1 MRNITQRFLL
11 GLLALAVTAP
21 AAWGAG
27 FAIYEHSA
35 KASGMAGA
43 FTAQA
48 DDASANWYNPAALVW
63 LEGSEFQVG
72 ANLITA
78 GSDTEFTSQ
87 DLGFGI
93 PQETTFQMDSHLVTP
108 AHLYYSHKFN
118 SNFALGIGINT
129 PFGLITD
136 WVDRPVTFSAAE
148 SELVTF
154 MVNVNLAM
162 RLTEHTAVAVGIDYV
177 DAEIKSFSREV
188 PIDLDGNPLNGFEVV
203 GASNLTGSGDEIGWN
218 VALHHRGQGWNFG
231 FSYRSD
237 ITVTLDGTLD
247 FENFGPLSPF
257 FFDRTG
263 TADLELPDQAAI
275 GLSWQGGRGWVYE
288 VDVTWQGWSV
298 FDNLV
303 IDLDNEIP
311 GLVEDIVL
319 REDWDDAFAYRFGAQ
334 KTAGKNVYRLG
345 FVYDEQTVPNDTL
358 RPSIPDAD
366 RYGPTV
372 GYTRN
377 NNNWSVDFYYFP
389 LFFSE
394 TDAVG
399 NEDGVIE
406 GTYKS
411 FVNLA
416 GATFRVR
423 F

>member
-1 MRNITQRFLL
+1 MRTTTQRILF
-11 GLLALAVTAP
+11 GLLALVLTAP

-27 FAIYEHSA
+27 FAIFEHSA

-43 FTAQA
+43 WAAQA
-48 DDASANWYNPAALVW
+48 DDAAANWYNPAALVW
-63 LEGSEFQVG
+63 LEGSEFQIG
-72 ANLITA
+72 GNLITA
-78 GSDTEFTSQ
+78 GDGTEFTSQ
-87 DLGFGI
+87 DLDFGI
-93 PQETTFQMDSHLVTP
+93 VQETTYEMEGHLVTP
-108 AHLYYSHKFN
+108 AHIYYSHKIN
-118 SNFALGIGINT
+118 PNFAFGIGINT

-136 WVDRPVTFSAAE
+136 WVDQPVTFSAAE

-154 MVNVNLAM
+154 MVNANLAM
-162 RLTEHTAVAVGIDYV
+162 RLTERTAVAIGIDYV
-177 DAEIKSFSREV
+177 DAEIKSFGRQV
-188 PIDLDGNPLNGFEVV
+188 PIDLDGNPFNGFEVI
-203 GASNLTGSGDEIGWN
+203 GDSNLTGTGDEIGWN

-275 GLSWQGGRGWVYE
+275 GLSWQGRGGWVYE

-298 FDNLV
+298 FDTLV
-303 IDLDNEIP
+303 IDLDDEIP
-311 GLVEDIVL
+311 GLVEDVVL
-319 REDWDDAFAYRFGAQ
+319 REDWDDVFAYRFGAQ
-334 KTAGKNVYRLG
+334 KVSGKNVYRFG
-345 FVYDEQTVPNDTL
+345 FVYDEQTVPDDTL

-377 NNNWSVDFYYFP
+377 SNKWSVDFYYFP
-389 LFFSE
+389 LFFSD

-399 NEDGVIE
+399 NEEGVIE
-406 GTYKS
+406 GTYES

-416 GATFRVR
+416 GATLRVR